1 MNQAS
6 FRFHLHA
13 QISASWMNSVG
24 NDEINFLYESRFCG
38 DKFPFTLVKIFFCTL
53 CRQGRKSCNFV
64 INPQTMLRKLLPII
78 AMAVVLT
85 ACDNQEKAKLKS
97 EVDSLRNE
105 LQTSQRM
112 AQTLQDVGT
121 LMDSIDANRQLLRVN
136 MVEGTTY
143 DDYTARMKDLNN
155 YVRET
160 EDKISD
166 LEAQLK
172 KSKGTVNSFSALI
185 KKLKAELVTKS
196 QEVILLQEEAERA
209 RNENQ
214 NLSETI
220 RLQEEELTSKEDE
233 IRLKEQELAS
243 SENKIQEM
251 ILTQK
256 MSEADAYFKQAQ
268 AVEETANRT
277 KLAPKKKKASIRQ
290 AIDLYKKALSLG
302 KEEAKAKID
311 ELEKRL

>member
-1 MNQAS
+1 
-6 FRFHLHA
+6 
-13 QISASWMNSVG
+13 
-24 NDEINFLYESRFCG
+24 
-38 DKFPFTLVKIFFCTL
+38 
-53 CRQGRKSCNFV
+53 
-64 INPQTMLRKLLPII
+64 MLRKLVPAF
-78 AMAVVLT
+78 AMAALLM

-166 LEAQLK
+166 LESQLK
-172 KSKGTVNSFSALI
+172 KSKGTVNSFSSMI

-196 QEVILLQEEAERA
+196 QEIILLQEEAERA

-233 IRLKEQELAS
+233 IRMKDEELAN

-251 ILTQK
+251 ILNQK
-256 MSEADAYFKQAQ
+256 ISEAEAYFKQAQ

-302 KEEAKAKID
+302 KEAAKAKID

>member
-1 MNQAS
+1 MLQK
-6 FRFHLHA
+6 L
-13 QISASWMNSVG
+13 
-24 NDEINFLYESRFCG
+24 
-38 DKFPFTLVKIFFCTL
+38 FPV
-53 CRQGRKSCNFV
+53 
-64 INPQTMLRKLLPII
+64 LLL
-78 AMAVVLT
+78 AVVVMS
-85 ACDNQEKAKLKS
+85 CDTQEKAKLKS

-172 KSKGTVNSFSALI
+172 KSKSSANGFASMI

-196 QEVILLQEEAERA
+196 QEIIVLQEEAERV

-220 RLQEEELTSKEDE
+220 RLQEEELSGKEEE
-233 IRLKEQELAS
+233 IRLKEEELAT

-251 ILTQK
+251 ILNQK
-256 MSEADAYFKQAQ
+256 ISEAEAYFKQAQ

-302 KEEAKAKID
+302 KQEAQAKIT
-311 ELEKRL
+311 ELEGKL

>member
-1 MNQAS
+1 M
-6 FRFHLHA
+6 F
-13 QISASWMNSVG
+13 
-24 NDEINFLYESRFCG
+24 
-38 DKFPFTLVKIFFCTL
+38 
-53 CRQGRKSCNFV
+53 
-64 INPQTMLRKLLPII
+64 RKLLPILSLAI
-78 AMAVVLT
+78 SLV
-85 ACDNQEKAKLKS
+85 ACDTQEKAKLKS

-112 AQTLQDVGT
+112 QQTLQDVGT

-166 LEAQLK
+166 LESQLK
-172 KSKGTVNSFSALI
+172 KSKGSANSLSSII
-185 KKLKAELVTKS
+185 KKLKGELVTKT
-196 QEVILLQEEAERA
+196 QEILVLQEEAEKV

-220 RLQEEELTSKEDE
+220 RLQEEELTTKEDE
-233 IRLKEQELAS
+233 IRTKEEELAA

-251 ILTQK
+251 MIKSK
-256 MSEADAYFKQAQ
+256 MTEADAYFTQAQ

-302 KEEAKAKID
+302 KEEAQAKIT
-311 ELEKRL
+311 ELEKKL